1 MAFEVFLNEHIV
13 ENWSFRTRQQQEST
27 KDQLIEVIGDVNFRQ
42 MDKAIA
48 RDYKTKPLQYPKN
61 RNKGKHGTTMTQE
74 LTFEGCK
81 TISMFFR
88 T

>member
-13 ENWSFRTRQQQEST
+13 ENWSFRTPQQQEST
-27 KDQLIEVIGDVNFRQ
+27 KDQLIELIGDVNVLQ
-42 MDKAIA
+42 IDKAIA
-48 RDYKTKPLQYPKN
+48 RDYKTKPLQWPKN
-61 RNKGKHGTTMTQE
+61 RKKGKNGTRITQE

-81 TISMFFR
+81 TVSMFFR